1 MSNPIFIV
9 AMPRS
14 GTKLLRELLDNHS
27 KIYFLKNETEF
38 LPYLSRLESNLGPL
52 NQFENFKLFYKSIL
66 KTSFFYKK
74 SLENNIPSCDI
85 FFNGLNGYN
94 TSDIFKYIVEY
105 YTDSIG
111 KGKEYWGDKSPSYI
125 NHLNLIFDLYPSAK
139 IIHIVRDP
147 RDYCLSMKK
156 AWGKSL
162 VRSAYKWEKSISKIN
177 KRDHRIIEIKYEDL
191 IQKPDVELLRICSF
205 LDLEYEPDMVKLN
218 NKVENLGDTKNNI
231 AIVKNNQGK
240 FMQGFKKNEIKMI
253 ESICYSSMRDYSYDV
268 EKPSKEYKPSKLEL
282 YKLKVYDIIKLLL
295 FSFRELGMVRGF
307 KLRYYSR
314 KNN

>member
-1 MSNPIFIV
+1 
-9 AMPRS
+9 
-14 GTKLLRELLDNHS
+14 
-27 KIYFLKNETEF
+27 
-38 LPYLSRLESNLGPL
+38 
-52 NQFENFKLFYKSIL
+52 
-66 KTSFFYKK
+66 
-74 SLENNIPSCDI
+74 
-85 FFNGLNGYN
+85 
-94 TSDIFKYIVEY
+94 
-105 YTDSIG
+105 
-111 KGKEYWGDKSPSYI
+111 
-125 NHLNLIFDLYPSAK
+125 
-139 IIHIVRDP
+139 
-147 RDYCLSMKK
+147 MKK

-240 FMQGFKKNEIKMI
+240 FMQGFKKMKSKMI